1 MQRIITYIAET
12 FLVSILV
19 YALVVAYKH
28 RKKNSLTLIT
38 IYIIVSIIFYSLDI
52 LISIFDYGADA
63 FFAAM
68 YNSYG
73 LFELCIINTFLFLK
87 IKSKSFQFAVILGS
101 CIYFSMCAIA
111 WFINFHA
118 FLKFTPFLPGIESI
132 FIAIPSLLLIFEI
145 LKSGLAEDLRS
156 NPVFLISSGLLF
168 YHSLCVP
175 IMFFLGYTQLI
186 NKIPDYYQYMIDI
199 TFIFYAVFIFTVV
212 KAYLGQSLRTMY

>member
-1 MQRIITYIAET
+1 M
-12 FLVSILV
+12 LV
-19 YALVVAYKH
+19 YALVVAYKK
-28 RKKNSLTLIT
+28 RKKNSLPFVT
-38 IYIIVSIIFYSLDI
+38 IYLAVSIIFYSLDV
-52 LISIFDYGADA
+52 LVSIFGYGDDS
-63 FFAAM
+63 FFAGM

-175 IMFFLGYTQLI
+175 IMFFLGYLQL
-186 NKIPDYYQYMIDI
+186 NNVIPGYYQYLMDI
-199 TFIFYAVFIFTVV
+199 TFIFYAIFIFTVV
-212 KAYLGQSLRTMY
+212 KAYLGPPLRSMN